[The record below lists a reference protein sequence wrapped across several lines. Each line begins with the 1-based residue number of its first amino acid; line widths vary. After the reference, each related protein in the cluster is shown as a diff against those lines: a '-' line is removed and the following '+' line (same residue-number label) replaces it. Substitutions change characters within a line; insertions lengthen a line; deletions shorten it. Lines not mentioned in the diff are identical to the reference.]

1 MILHETTA
9 GLVSSIISGIDKG
22 ASIARTLT
30 GKTDKALRGSN
41 KQYYSSISKAA
52 KNLVLEFPV
61 MCTNTID
68 INTACM
74 ISKAIERNSITLLQL
89 LFSANSMTATDAFE
103 LIDHFHNNLRS
114 NYNLDDFI
122 SVADTFATRHEATI
136 DREAYEAIK
145 EDMKHI
151 FDVLPDSINETS
163 LIDYSIREAAGDLL
177 VLKEAPKYG
186 PGMYSDTRN
195 FTDNPNSPIDGWGP
209 TGDYTQ
215 DEKPYWTQGGTR
227 FDQYGNRTYGAGLGY
242 DDFSAIAR
250 EIRDNERHNAEMD
263 RLARQ
268 AERDRVNDPRDT
280 DRFEWERNEERRR
293 AGVFGFNARK
303 HEREEE
309 KHRLDM
315 EANREKQ
322 QFARNAEDRAAQDFM
337 WKDADRERQM
347 YSDTLKNI
355 KTRGEITKNR
365 IDVQRNFLLDSDV
378 KKANEMAPSL
388 MIAKFVDPNNNFAI
402 EQSFVI
408 GVKARLIPIS
418 SADIMDRVSAKNAD
432 NQGFLKLM
440 RATTR
445 EISFA
450 KDFLLGIN
458 QAKIDAIAFS
468 RKGSSNPLWKVLEKR
483 AVKSKWNKL
492 IKNTKSGA
500 DCIATLVVSEA
511 EADEIRKQSNMNI
524 KNINVAM
531 KLMDAYALYCL
542 VLVDEVSE
550 SISFLYDG
558 NDYFETL
565 SFSNL
570 ERENGGNKDYKKIVN
585 LLAKNSR

>member
-1 MILHETTA
+1 MILHETGA
-9 GLVSSIISGIDKG
+9 GVVSSIINGLNKG
-22 ASIARTLT
+22 ADIARSLT
-30 GKTDKALRGSN
+30 GKTDRALRGSN
-41 KQYYSSISKAA
+41 KAYYSSISKAA
-52 KNLVLEFPV
+52 KNLILEFPV

-89 LFSANSMTATDAFE
+89 LFSANSMTASDAFE
-103 LIDHFHNNLRS
+103 LIDHFHSNLKS

-122 SVADTFATRHEATI
+122 SVADSFAARHEVAVNL
-136 DREAYEAIK
+136 DRKAYEAIK

-151 FDVLPDSINETS
+151 FDVLPDSINESS
-163 LIDYSIREAAGDLL
+163 LMDYKIRGGNFGDIM
-177 VLKEAPKYG
+177 VMKEARSDDEMYG
-186 PGMYSDTRN
+186 DIRN
-195 FTDNPNSPIDGWGP
+195 FTQNPDSPIDGWVPYGSYDNN
-209 TGDYTQ
+209 G
-215 DEKPYWTQGGTR
+215 KPVWGQPNGT
-227 FDQYGNRTYGAGLGY
+227 YASGLGY
-242 DDFSAIAR
+242 DDFQNIAR
-250 EIRDNERHNAEMD
+250 EIRDNERHRADMD
-263 RLARQ
+263 NMNRR
-268 AERDRVNDPRDT
+268 AERDARADMRD
-280 DRFEWERNEERRR
+280 DERLGFDRNEEQRR
-293 AGVFGFNARK
+293 AANHRWMGAK
-303 HEREEE
+303 HAREEE
-309 KHRLDM
+309 KHRMDM
-315 EANREKQ
+315 SQSAEKHQ
-322 QFARNAEDRAAQDFM
+322 WARNAEDRAAADFA
-337 WKDADRERQM
+337 WKDADRERQL
-347 YSDTLKNI
+347 YGDTLKNI
-355 KTRGEITKNR
+355 KTRTDITKNYM
-365 IDVQRNFLLDSDV
+365 DMQRNFLLDTDV

-388 MIAKFVDPNNNFAI
+388 MIARFVDPNSNFQV

-458 QAKIDAIAFS
+458 QAKVDAIAYS
-468 RKGSSNPLWKVLEKR
+468 RKGSSNPMWKVLEKR
-483 AVKSKWNKL
+483 AIKSKWNKL
-492 IKNTKSGA
+492 IKNTKAGA
-500 DCIATLVVSEA
+500 DCIATLVVSDI

-524 KNINVAM
+524 KNLNVAA

-542 VLVDEVSE
+542 VIVDEVSE

-558 NDYFETL
+558 NDNFETL

-585 LLAKNSR
+585 LLAKNAR